1 MKNIVT
7 IIFTIF
13 IFTNSF
19 AQYVMSGRVI
29 SEDGE
34 SLIGANAILKNTY
47 NGDQSGMDG
56 YFTITN
62 VASGEYTLVVSYVGY
77 KTIEKVVKIA
87 DIDLFVELEME
98 KSSFVSDEVT
108 VYGTRAN
115 EKTPTAYTNVNRSDI
130 EESNLGQDIPY
141 LLEFTPSVVVTS
153 DAGNG
158 IGYTGIR
165 VRGSDP
171 TRVNVTING
180 VPLNDTESQGVFWVN
195 LPDLASSTESI
206 QIQRGVGTST
216 NGAGA
221 FGASLNLLTNKLN
234 KDFYAELNNTV
245 GSFNTLK
252 NTVRIGTGLLN
263 DKFSFDGRFSKIT
276 SDGYI
281 DRASSDL
288 TSFYLSG
295 AYYGENQSL
304 RLNVFS
310 GHEVTYQAWY
320 GIDANTLENDRTF
333 NPAGTEKPGAP
344 YENQVDDYT
353 QTHYQ
358 LVYNNQLS
366 KNLTLNATA
375 HYTKG
380 FGFYEEYKGQ
390 ESVSSY
396 AGLDTSST
404 LVSDLVRRRWLDND
418 FYGVVYSVNYTSED
432 KRLDAVLGG
441 GINQYVGD
449 HFGRVITVDSAVMAT
464 IPHEYYNN
472 NATKNDFNI
481 YSKVNYALSDKLN
494 GYVDLQYRRIAYTFI
509 GLDNDGTNLE
519 QTANLA
525 FFNPKVGLTYTF
537 ASNASAYVFAGVG
550 NKEPNRNDYTENRLD
565 EQPEHE
571 TLYNGEAGYRKR
583 FKNGGLEANL
593 YLMYYENQLALTGEL
608 NIDGANIRANIDQ
621 SYRAGIEL
629 SGYAKIANWLT
640 WSGNATFSQN
650 KVVEF
655 VEYLDDWDNG
665 GQATIIHKETDL
677 AFSPNVIVGSEFT
690 FDLLTNEADLNKN
703 NRFNVS
709 LLSKYVGAQYIDNTS
724 TERLDGYFNNDVRLR
739 YGFKLGGRFIKEIDI
754 NVMVRNVTNNLY
766 VANAWSYRF
775 NSEGQSNTL
784 VGYYPQAGR
793 NFLVGLN
800 LKF

>member
-19 AQYVMSGRVI
+19 AQYVVSGRLI

-34 SLIGANAILKNTY
+34 GLVGANAILKNTY
-47 NGDQSGMDG
+47 NGDQSGTDG

-62 VASGEYTLVVSYVGY
+62 ITSGEYTLVISYVGY
-77 KTIEKVVKIA
+77 KTIEKVIKIA
-87 DIDLFVELEME
+87 GSDLFVELEME
-98 KSSFVSDEVT
+98 KSFFVSDEVT

-115 EKTPTAYTNVNRSDI
+115 EKTPTAYTDVNKDEI
-130 EESNLGQDIPY
+130 EENNLGQDIPY

-165 VRGSDP
+165 IRGSDP

-195 LPDLASSTESI
+195 MPDFASSTESI

-252 NTVRIGTGLLN
+252 NTVKIGTGLLN
-263 DKFSFDGRFSKIT
+263 DKFSIDGRFSKIT

-281 DRASSDL
+281 DRANSDL

-295 AYYGENQSL
+295 AYYGKNQSL

-320 GIDANTLENDRTF
+320 GVSATTLENDRTF
-333 NPAGTEKPGAP
+333 NEAGTDKPGEP
-344 YENQVDDYT
+344 YEDQVDDYT

-366 KNLTLNATA
+366 NNLTLNATA

-380 FGFYEEYKGQ
+380 FGFYEEYKGLA
-390 ESVSSY
+390 SVSSY

-404 LVSDLVRRRWLDND
+404 LASDLVRRRWLDND
-418 FYGVVYSVNYTSED
+418 FYGMVYSVNYTSDD

-441 GINQYVGD
+441 GINQYQGA
-449 HFGRVITVDSAVMAT
+449 HFGRVIAIDSAVMAT
-464 IPHEYYNN
+464 LPHEYYNN
-472 NATKNDFNI
+472 DATKNDFNI
-481 YSKVNYALSDKLN
+481 YAKANYGISEKLN
-494 GYVDLQYRRIAYTFI
+494 GYIDLQYRRIGYTFV

-519 QTANLA
+519 QTDVLN
-525 FFNPKVGLTYTF
+525 FFNPKAGLTYTF
-537 ASNASAYVFAGVG
+537 DSNSSTYAFFGVG
-550 NKEPNRNDYTENRLD
+550 NKEPNRNDYTENRLG
-565 EQPEHE
+565 EQPIPE
-571 TLYNGEAGYRKR
+571 TLYDTEIGYRKR
-583 FKNGGLEANL
+583 FRNSGFEANF
-593 YLMYYENQLALTGEL
+593 YYMYYRNQLALTGEL
-608 NIDGANIRANIDQ
+608 NIDGANIRENIDR
-621 SYRAGIEL
+621 SYRTGIEL
-629 SGYAKIANWLT
+629 SGYAKLTNWLT

-655 VEYLDDWDNG
+655 IEYLDDWDNG
-665 GQATIIHKETDL
+665 GQVTITHKETDL
-677 AFSPNVIVGSEFT
+677 AFSPNVVIGSEFT
-690 FDLLTNEADLNKN
+690 ADLLTSEANLNKN
-703 NRFNVS
+703 NRFNIS
-709 LLSKYVGAQYIDNTS
+709 LLSKYVGKQYIDNTS
-724 TERLDGYFNNDVRLR
+724 SESLKGYLNNDVRLR
-739 YGFKLGGRFIKEIDI
+739 YGFKLGGKFINEIDI
-754 NVMVRNVTNNLY
+754 NIMVRNITNNLY
-766 VANAWSYRF
+766 VANAWSYRYSF
-775 NSEGQSNTL
+775 GGEANTL
-784 VGYYPQAGR
+784 AGFYPQAGR